1 MGTLTRALEVRDIP
15 VPRGKIRAEV
25 EGDIEAVSKVMR
37 ITRIR
42 VHYVL
47 VIPPGTRKD
56 AERALETHPAG
67 CPAWN
72 TVRNCIEINI
82 DADITEKS

>member
-1 MGTLTRALEVRDIP
+1 MRDIP

-42 VHYVL
+42 VHYAL

>member
-1 MGTLTRALEVRDIP
+1 MREIP

-25 EGDIEAVSKVMR
+25 EGDIEAVSNVLR

-42 VHYVL
+42 VHYII
-47 VIPPGTRKD
+47 VIPLGTRKD
-56 AERALETHPAG
+56 AERALEVHPTG

-72 TVRNCIEINI
+72 TVRHCIDISI

>member
-1 MGTLTRALEVRDIP
+1 MRDIP

-25 EGDIEAVSKVMR
+25 EGDIEAVSKVMQ

-42 VHYVL
+42 VHYVV

-56 AERALETHPAG
+56 AERVLEAHPAG
-67 CPAWN
+67 RPAWN
-72 TVRNCIEINI
+72 TVRKCIDINI
-82 DADITEKS
+82 DADITEQS

>member
-25 EGDIEAVSKVMR
+25 EGDIEAVSKVMQ

-42 VHYVL
+42 VHYVF

-56 AERALETHPAG
+56 AERVLEAHPAG

-72 TVRNCIEINI
+72 TVRKCIDINI
-82 DADITEKS
+82 DADITEQS